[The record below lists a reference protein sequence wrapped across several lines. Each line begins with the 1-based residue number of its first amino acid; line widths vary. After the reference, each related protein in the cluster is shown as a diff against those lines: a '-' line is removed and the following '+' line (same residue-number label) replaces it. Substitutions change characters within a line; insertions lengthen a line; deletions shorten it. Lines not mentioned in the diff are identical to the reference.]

1 MRQNGHRTGWVPPP
15 DHTSILVTISG
26 QVGEVRADVK
36 EIKRR
41 VTKLESRKTAVTD
54 YSAPILGALI
64 LAAATAG
71 KITWSDALP
80 SLLGLVAR

>member
-1 MRQNGHRTGWVPPP
+1 MQFNGRHTEPGP
-15 DHTSILVTISG
+15 DHTSILVHIAG

-36 EIKRR
+36 EVKRR
-41 VTKLESRKTAVTD
+41 VTKLEARKIAVKD
-54 YSAPILGALI
+54 YSVPILGALL

-71 KITWSDALP
+71 KITWADALP